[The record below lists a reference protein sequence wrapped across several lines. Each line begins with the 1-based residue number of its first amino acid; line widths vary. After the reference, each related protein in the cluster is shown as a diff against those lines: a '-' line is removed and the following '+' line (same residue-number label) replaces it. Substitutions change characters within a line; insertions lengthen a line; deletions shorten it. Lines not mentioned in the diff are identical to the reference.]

1 MTSMTETDA
10 AARHELRRAAALAMG
25 GARKL
30 EKRAEAGQ
38 LNARERVDRLFDPE
52 SFRESGLFATSH
64 LEADKDITPA
74 DGKVTG
80 TGDVDGRRAAVIS
93 YDFTVKGASSGQVS
107 NKKMQHMKDLATRC
121 GMPLVYLAESTGVR
135 MPDIMGGTGMGSGN
149 ERTRFLRKRDSPW
162 ASAVFGYAF
171 GSATWHTVSSD
182 FAVFRK
188 GAVMAVSSPG
198 LVSRATGQQV
208 DAEELGGWKLHAEVT
223 GFADAVA
230 NTDEEAI
237 DLVRRF
243 LGYLPAHN
251 GEAPPVVPV
260 TPGSGE
266 RSAELRSLVPQSR
279 SQVYDVRK
287 VIEVVADTGSVFPIK
302 AAYGKSLV
310 TCLARID
317 GRSVGIIA
325 NNPIFKGGA
334 IDGAACDK
342 ATSFLTLCDSY
353 NIPLVFLVDQPG
365 FLIGLEAERNKVAG
379 KIINWMNALALVT
392 VPKVTVM
399 MRKNYGQAYANMGG
413 GFTADATAAWWS
425 AEVSFMDPRSAV
437 GVVYGV
443 TQEDD
448 PELYERRLAEMAR
461 ESTAYDVARVY
472 GVQDVIDPADT
483 RGFLIGALRDN
494 HLARTGGVGEHLLR
508 TWPTSF

>member
-1 MTSMTETDA
+1 MSSVTETDP

-25 GARKL
+25 GPRKL

-64 LEADKDITPA
+64 LEADKDVTPA

-149 ERTRFLRKRDSPW
+149 ERTRFLRKRESPW

-208 DAEELGGWKLHAEVT
+208 DAEALGGWKLHAEVT

-243 LGYLPAHN
+243 LAYLPSHN
-251 GEAPPVVPV
+251 AEAAPVVPV

-266 RSAELRSLVPQSR
+266 RSAEPALPRRSRARRSMTCARSSR
-279 SQVYDVRK
+279 SWPIRAPSSRSRRLRQEPRDVPGPDRRAK
-287 VIEVVADTGSVFPIK
+287 RRHHREQPDLQGW
-302 AAYGKSLV
+302 
-310 TCLARID
+310 RD
-317 GRSVGIIA
+317 RR
-325 NNPIFKGGA
+325 GGVRQG
-334 IDGAACDK
+334 DD
-342 ATSFLTLCDSY
+342 FLTLCDSY
-353 NIPLVFLVDQPG
+353 NIPIVFLVDQPG

-494 HLARTGGVGEHLLR
+494 DLARTGGVGEHLLS